1 MDKFQQ
7 IKPLLDDLNL
17 ECERLNWVCDAI
29 TRVIREEDEPRTH
42 TEYTPPTDSQGDADY
57 LKEASNKLKNFNA
70 N

>member
-29 TRVIREEDEPRTH
+29 ARAIREEDGPRTH
-42 TEYTPPTDSQGDADY
+42 TNDYTPPTDSRGDADY
-57 LKEASNKLKNFNA
+57 LKEVPAKLKKYVN
-70 N
+70 